1 MGDILLENENKL
13 LFCCGYHKHRRCRIV
28 ELSQYVLT
36 GILMS
41 AAFAE
46 AYLFKQ
52 LRIPFGTGSPADFH
66 GQRDSVVFSGHIRC
80 NAVMSVGNTVAC
92 MCPLL
97 RAGADGVSIIGVEI
111 DELSACLF
119 ASPIISGVRS
129 IPVSSW
135 PSFDSRI
142 EKNPV
147 PVPTSRIFRLFR
159 SGSCFNMAARQRLPS
174 SL

>member
-1 MGDILLENENKL
+1 
-13 LFCCGYHKHRRCRIV
+13 
-28 ELSQYVLT
+28 
-36 GILMS
+36 MS

-111 DELSACLF
+111 DELSAGLQHAVPLTVGF
-119 ASPIISGVRS
+119 FRIRKRS
-129 IPVSSW
+129 RQIAG
-135 PSFDSRI
+135 DNRI
-142 EKNPV
+142 EALVEEVRFLSIHHFK
-147 PVPTSRIFRLFR
+147 SDRKLLRFRLPLR
-159 SGSCFNMAARQRLPS
+159 LADHLGRQVDTGKLVAFF
-174 SL
+174 